1 MKKLSNIKA
10 ILFDLDG
17 TIYLGDSLIG
27 NVKET
32 LATIREKG
40 IKIVFV
46 SNNSSKTQLQYARKL
61 KKLGIYD
68 KRDIVYTSL
77 DATIDYLKEN
87 YAKRTVYPICTKQV
101 KKYLIK
107 HGIKVRNKADI
118 FLLTFDKDMTYKK
131 IKNGADLINAGKMFI
146 ATHPDVTCPYEP
158 YYIPDVGSFLQMF
171 KASTGKMPDVIVGKP
186 NEIMAKE
193 LCFNL
198 SLKKE
203 EIIMVGD
210 RLYTDILF
218 GVNNKM
224 KSALVLSG
232 ETTLESYE
240 KSGIKA
246 DLVLKDVNELVNY
259 I

>member
-1 MKKLSNIKA
+1 
-10 ILFDLDG
+10 
-17 TIYLGDSLIG
+17 
-27 NVKET
+27 
-32 LATIREKG
+32 
-40 IKIVFV
+40 
-46 SNNSSKTQLQYARKL
+46 
-61 KKLGIYD
+61 
-68 KRDIVYTSL
+68 
-77 DATIDYLKEN
+77 
-87 YAKRTVYPICTKQV
+87 
-101 KKYLIK
+101 
-107 HGIKVRNKADI
+107 
-118 FLLTFDKDMTYKK
+118 
-131 IKNGADLINAGKMFI
+131 
-146 ATHPDVTCPYEP
+146 
-158 YYIPDVGSFLQMF
+158 
-171 KASTGKMPDVIVGKP
+171 MPDVIVGKP

-232 ETTLESYE
+232 ETTLENYE